1 MQEDNTMESA
11 DLRSRMVSQEHKTA
25 ALDQRMTTLEQWR
38 AQSDI
43 SDARKEEQ
51 FKSLLEKVGLMDTSM
66 NKKMDELSGSIK
78 WVGNLVIGS
87 AVSAVIAGVVTFM
100 MKGGFHIP

>member
-1 MQEDNTMESA
+1 MEAA

-43 SDARKEEQ
+43 ADARKEEQ
-51 FKSLLEKVGLMDTSM
+51 FKSLLEKVGIMDTSM
-66 NKKMDELSGSIK
+66 NKKMDDLAGSIK
-78 WVGNLVIGS
+78 WVGKLVIGS
-87 AVSAVIAGVVTFM
+87 AAGAIIAGVVTFTL
-100 MKGGFHIP
+100 KGGFHIP